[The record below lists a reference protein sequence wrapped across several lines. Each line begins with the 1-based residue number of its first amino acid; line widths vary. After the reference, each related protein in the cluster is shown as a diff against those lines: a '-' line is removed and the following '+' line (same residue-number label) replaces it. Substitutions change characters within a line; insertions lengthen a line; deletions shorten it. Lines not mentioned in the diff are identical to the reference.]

1 MFATLASLLVAQ
13 FLACFVV
20 YQADGLLWLSAR
32 WWIWIAVFLA
42 LRYGYELRAERS
54 QAITRM
60 RGYTQLGPVTAG
72 AVATVGLWTNP
83 GVDTARMLLIA
94 PIWLPLLA
102 AATWPQWRGKW
113 REAIVLALSSAV
125 AIGLF
130 LWVGDRVVA
139 SRVAPQYRLD
149 VDHRPRPLVDG
160 ANEDGLYTTL
170 APAELGR
177 DDTVILVVGDSFV
190 ANPTLPPEAR
200 WPRVMETRLRS
211 LTGRESL
218 HCINAGWVSSS
229 PILQARMVRD
239 VGAKYSPDLIVQCLD
254 MSDVHDDW
262 RAENALRAAGQ
273 SPGAARPGIARVLS
287 AVVGTTLGV
296 GDLTLWRR
304 GQLREQWRESESEGA
319 GVGDAAQRSV
329 PAGRYF
335 HLGQPAF
342 FSRDAYERTWR
353 ALLDTRAAARE
364 LDADY
369 LLVLLPRYQQY
380 DPRESPDDW
389 EKGQWPEKLTH
400 LREPLQWF
408 EGRARSDGVA
418 CVSLLP
424 AFEGSGRFPTCFA
437 DDPHWNETGNQ
448 IAGEAVATEVARS
461 RTVGALS
468 AP

>member
-1 MFATLASLLVAQ
+1 MVAVLASVLVAQ
-13 FLACFVV
+13 FIACFVV
-20 YQADGLLWLSAR
+20 YESNGLLSLSAR
-32 WWIWIAVFLA
+32 WWIWIAVLLG
-42 LRYGYELRAERS
+42 LRYVYESRAERT

-60 RGYTQLGPVTAG
+60 RSYTQLGPVMAA
-72 AVATVGLWTNP
+72 AVATVGLWTTP

-102 AATWPQWRGKW
+102 IATWPRWRSKW

-125 AIGLF
+125 ATGLF
-130 LWVGDRVVA
+130 FWVGDRLVA
-139 SRVAPQYRLD
+139 TQVAPQYRLD

-190 ANPTLPPEAR
+190 ANPTLPAAAR
-200 WPRVMETRLRS
+200 WPRVMEARLRT
-211 LTGRESL
+211 LTGRDNL
-218 HCINAGWVSSS
+218 YCINAGWVSSS
-229 PILQARMVRD
+229 PVLQARMLRD

-262 RAENALRAAGQ
+262 RAEIALRAAGQ
-273 SPGAARPGIARVLS
+273 SPGVTRLGITRVLS
-287 AVVGTTLGV
+287 AVVGSTLGV

-304 GQLREQWRESESEGA
+304 GQLRGQWRQGEGE
-319 GVGDAAQRSV
+319 GEGEGDAAQTAV

-353 ALLDTRAAARE
+353 ALLDTRAAASQT
-364 LDADY
+364 DAEY

-380 DPRESPDDW
+380 DPREAPDDW

-400 LREPLQWF
+400 LREPLEWF
-408 EGRARSDGVA
+408 GERARTEGIP
-418 CVSLLP
+418 CLSLLP
-424 AFEGSGRFPTCFA
+424 AFEGSGRFPTCFD

-448 IAGEAVATEVARS
+448 IAADAVAAEVARS
-461 RTVGALS
+461 RALQSLS